1 MQKLQYRRA
10 CKKTYLY
17 LTVVVDLADH
27 LAQEYTVIFEEDFVY
42 SDNLKLVTSN
52 TSSCWNAG

>member
-17 LTVVVDLADH
+17 LTVPQLVVDLADH

-42 SDNLKLVTSN
+42 SDSLKLVTSN
-52 TSSCWNAG
+52 TSSC